1 VKHNGRDVTAKCQGA
16 QDVGHNGRVPRH
28 GVISTVGILF
38 YLLKAQ
44 DMGCNGKVPR
54 HDVISTVGILFD

>member
-1 VKHNGRDVTAKCQGA
+1 VGIRHGTVGLKA

-38 YLLKAQ
+38 YKGTGYGL
-44 DMGCNGKVPR
+44 
-54 HDVISTVGILFD
+54 